1 MKRCPT
7 CNQTFTDEWLTFCTQ
22 DGTSLV
28 NVERSPNE
36 PPPTIAY
43 PAMPPSVSP
52 SEQPTLDLPGSYKP
66 PPAQYSA
73 PQSLPMQY
81 SAPQLPQPGWTPPP
95 PPSFGRPK
103 QQQSIAVASLVLG
116 LVSITLGFCCYFG
129 VLTSPVAIGLGIFAL
144 IQIKNDPS
152 KYGGKQL
159 AIAGIVTGS
168 LYFLF
173 VALIIL
179 IYGLS
184 FLASGVR

>member
-52 SEQPTLDLPGSYKP
+52 SEQPTLDLPASYKP
-66 PPAQYSA
+66 PLAQYNA
-73 PQSLPMQY
+73 PQPLQ
-81 SAPQLPQPGWTPPP
+81 AGWTPPP
-95 PPSFGRPK
+95 PPPFSKPK
-103 QQQSIAVASLVLG
+103 QQQGLAITSLVLG
-116 LVSITLGFCCYFG
+116 IVSVTLGFCCYFG

-144 IQIKNDPS
+144 IQIKNDPA
-152 KYGGKQL
+152 KYGGKPL
-159 AIAGIVTGS
+159 AIGGIVAGG

-173 VALIIL
+173 LALIIL

-184 FLASGVR
+184 FLSSGIR

>member
-1 MKRCPT
+1 MKRCPK

-28 NVERSPNE
+28 NVELSPNE
-36 PPPTIAY
+36 PPPTVVY
-43 PAMPPSVSP
+43 PSMPPSVSP
-52 SEQPTLDLPGSYKP
+52 SEQPTLDLPGSPKPLQGQYIP
-66 PPAQYSA
+66 PPQQA
-73 PQSLPMQY
+73 
-81 SAPQLPQPGWTPPP
+81 GWGPPP

-103 QQQSIAVASLVLG
+103 QQQGLAITSLVLG
-116 LVSITLGFCCYFG
+116 IVSMTIGWCCYFG

-144 IQIKNDPS
+144 YQIKNDPS
-152 KYGGKQL
+152 KYGGKPL
-159 AIAGIVTGS
+159 AIGGIIAGS

-173 VALIIL
+173 VAIIIL

>member
-28 NVERSPNE
+28 SVERSPNE

-43 PAMPPSVSP
+43 MPPSVSP

-66 PPAQYSA
+66 PPVQYSA
-73 PQSLPMQY
+73 PQPL
-81 SAPQLPQPGWTPPP
+81 QPGWTPPP
-95 PPSFGRPK
+95 PPPFGRPK
-103 QQQSIAVASLVLG
+103 QQQGVAVASLVLG

-144 IQIKNDPS
+144 IQIKNDPA

-173 VALIIL
+173 VSLIIL

-184 FLASGVR
+184 FLASGVK

>member
-43 PAMPPSVSP
+43 PVMPPSVSP

-66 PPAQYSA
+66 PPVQYSA
-73 PQSLPMQY
+73 PQPL
-81 SAPQLPQPGWTPPP
+81 QPVWTPPP
-95 PPSFGRPK
+95 PPSFGKPK
-103 QQQSIAVASLVLG
+103 QQQGLAITSLVLG
-116 LVSITLGFCCYFG
+116 LVSVTLGFCCYFG

-144 IQIKNDPS
+144 IQIKNDPT
-152 KYGGKQL
+152 KFGGKPL
-159 AIAGIVTGS
+159 AIGGIVTGS